1 MLTGIYPLDRSKL
14 TGLGESNPTSESLE
28 LQSLNP
34 MISRSPFSRKVCK
47 SPHFSEKEIDDFHHQ
62 YTGHNTGDMNE
73 QYMHWKQMYRP
84 YSGISVS
91 KGTDS
96 PLDSSL
102 FHTPSKPESC
112 VIMATRP
119 SRPLQDTLKYPSP
132 VLKVAP
138 PEKNQHLEF

>member
-1 MLTGIYPLDRSKL
+1 
-14 TGLGESNPTSESLE
+14 
-28 LQSLNP
+28 
-34 MISRSPFSRKVCK
+34 
-47 SPHFSEKEIDDFHHQ
+47 
-62 YTGHNTGDMNE
+62 MNE
-73 QYMHWKQMYRP
+73 QYMQWKQMYRP

-132 VLKVAP
+132 VPKVVP
-138 PEKNQHLEF
+138 PEQKPTSRVLTSFQNLESLEKKQRLKDEKMRLKEEKQKLREQKAKEREERHAGTLI